1 MTVRRLFWQGADSP
15 WWTFFLVLCVFGA
28 CGLIFVLH
36 AYERKL
42 ISKTLGTVLLALRT
56 AVVVC
61 LFLVLLEPVLAWTTA
76 AERTGRIVVAVDG
89 SLSME
94 TVDLQSTVAEKLQW
108 ARAIGLIGNTEN
120 DERLNRWIA
129 AYDKGETPEWATTQ
143 EEADPE
149 KRRLLAEARRQNVES
164 IVKEVD
170 AFSRKDLVQRLLGPG
185 REGLLR
191 HLEENVSVDLVV
203 FGGNAI
209 DSDPSTLAQTLKQP
223 PKLVQPEETNLLQ
236 ALNAAAAHPGQG
248 KLEGIVLLTDGR
260 SSVDQGDRR
269 TSAPELAISTP
280 VYPVLI
286 GSERKPKD
294 LAVAVLEAPPSTF
307 VHDKPVVRAT
317 LRTAGFTD
325 TDVVVELSRL
335 DQPDAEP
342 QRQTIRPKG
351 PTADVQ
357 FTLDAEEIGRRRY
370 KLSAVVQ
377 PDETR
382 DDNNE
387 RQFTMQ
393 VVDDQAS
400 ILVLD
405 GEPRWEFRYLESA
418 LHRDERV
425 KVDAV
430 LFRQPFMGL
439 LPEPFFPRTLSVPE
453 DLRQAAESP
462 FSKYDLV
469 IVGDVSPQQMTDEVW
484 KWLDKYVRDEGGT
497 LVLAAGKR
505 SFPLQHRSEVVQS
518 LLPVVDLEE
527 HTANPASE
535 IAAPRDRGFRWNI
548 TPDGESL
555 DVLRFAQNEAENAEI
570 WESLPGHSWGLI
582 GVAKP
587 GATVWA
593 SAMPDRGRPG
603 PGWDRE
609 HALFAQQYVGAGQV
623 VWLGVDSTW
632 RWRYG
637 IGDAYHHRFWG
648 QLARWAADF
657 KSAVGNEFVRFGV
670 DRPSITTDEETII
683 RARWDAKLL
692 RKYPGLKARARVMRV
707 NGASEEEAALIELKP
722 TDGRAIIYE
731 GRVSRLKA
739 GEYRVRLETDDA
751 KLGDGPIQAEL
762 LVTERL
768 TPELADVSANRE
780 WLAEIARAT
789 NGRLFEAGDAREL
802 PRVFERAT
810 ESVTEHKQVTVWNH
824 WIVLAILLTLLST
837 EWVLRKLNGLP

>member
-1 MTVRRLFWQGADSP
+1 MTVRRLFWQGAGSP
-15 WWTFFLVLCVFGA
+15 WWTFFLVLCVFAA

-61 LFLVLLEPVLAWTTA
+61 LFLVLLEPVMSWTTA
-76 AERTGRIVVAVDG
+76 AERTGRVVVAVDG
-89 SLSME
+89 SLSMG
-94 TVDLQSTVAEKLQW
+94 TVDLQSTIAEKLQW
-108 ARAIGLIGNTEN
+108 ARAIGLIGNAES
-120 DERLNRWIA
+120 DVRLNRWIA
-129 AYDKGETPEWATTQ
+129 AYEKGDMPEWATGQ
-143 EEADPE
+143 EEPDPE
-149 KRRLLAEARRQNVES
+149 KRKLLADARRQNVEE

-191 HLEENVSVDLVV
+191 HLEENVVVDLVV
-203 FGGNAI
+203 FGGNTMDA
-209 DSDPSTLAQTLKQP
+209 DPATLDRTLKQP
-223 PKLVQPEETNLLQ
+223 PKLIQPEETNLRQ
-236 ALNAAAAHPGQG
+236 ALGAAASRSGQG

-260 SSVDQGDRR
+260 SSSDEREPRGSGPDI
-269 TSAPELAISTP
+269 LTP

-286 GSERKPKD
+286 GSRRKPKD
-294 LAVAVLEAPPSTF
+294 LAVAVLEAPPSAF
-307 VHDKPVVRAT
+307 LHDKPIVRAT

-325 TDVVVELSRL
+325 SDVVVELSRL
-335 DQPDAEP
+335 DQPEAEP
-342 QRQTIRPKG
+342 LRQTIRPKG

-370 KLSAVVQ
+370 KLAAVGQ

-393 VVDDQAS
+393 VVDDQAT
-400 ILVLD
+400 ILILD

-425 KVDAV
+425 KVESV
-430 LFRQPFMGL
+430 LFRQPFIGL
-439 LPEPFFPRTLSVPE
+439 LPEPFFPRSLDVPE
-453 DLRQAAESP
+453 DLRQAGESP
-462 FSKYDLV
+462 FSRYDLV
-469 IVGDVSPQQMTDEVW
+469 IVGDVSPQQLPEDAW
-484 KWLDKYVRDEGGT
+484 KWLDRYVREEGGT

-505 SFPLQHRSEVVQS
+505 SFPLQHRSEIVQS

-527 HTANPASE
+527 HMVDPASE
-535 IAAPRDRGFRWNI
+535 IAAPRDRGFRWRI
-548 TPDGESL
+548 TPDGDAL
-555 DVLRFAQNEAENAEI
+555 DVLRLAQNEQENAEI
-570 WESLPGHSWGLI
+570 WDELPGHSWGLV

-593 SAMPDRGRPG
+593 SAKPERGQAAPS
-603 PGWDRE
+603 WDRA

-670 DRPSITTDEETII
+670 DRPSITTDEETTI
-683 RARWDAKLL
+683 RARWDAKLI
-692 RKYPGLKARARVMRV
+692 RKYPGLKAWARVMRV
-707 NGASEEEAALIELKP
+707 TGQTEEEAAVIPLKP
-722 TDGRAIIYE
+722 TDGRAIIHE
-731 GRVSRLKA
+731 GRLSRLRA
-739 GEYRVRLETDDA
+739 GEYRIRLETDDA
-751 KLGDGPIQAEL
+751 KLGDAPIHAEL

-780 WLAEIARAT
+780 SLAEIARVS
-789 NGRLFEAGDAREL
+789 NGRLFDAGDVREL
-802 PRVFERAT
+802 PSVFQRAT
-810 ESVTEHKQVTVWNH
+810 ESVSQHKQTTVWNH
-824 WIVLAILLTLLST
+824 WIVLAVLLALLST

>member
-1 MTVRRLFWQGADSP
+1 M
-15 WWTFFLVLCVFGA
+15 FFLVLSVCAA
-28 CGLIFVLH
+28 CGLIFALH

-42 ISKTLGTVLLALRT
+42 ISKTLGTLLLALRT

-61 LFLVLLEPVLAWTTA
+61 LFLVLLEPVMAWKTS
-76 AERTGRIVVAVDG
+76 AERTGRVVIAVDG

-94 TVDLQSTVAEKLQW
+94 TVDLQSTTAEKLQW
-108 ARAIGLIGNTEN
+108 ARAIGLIGTADN
-120 DERLNRWIA
+120 DERINRWLA
-129 AYDKGETPEWATTQ
+129 ALGKGETPEYATAQ
-143 EEADPE
+143 EEPDPE
-149 KRRLLAEARRQNVES
+149 KRKLLADARRQNVDS
-164 IVKEVD
+164 IVKEID

-185 REGLLR
+185 RDGLLR
-191 HLEENVSVDLVV
+191 HLEMNVAVDLVV
-203 FGGNAI
+203 FGGNTI
-209 DSDPSTLAQTLKQP
+209 DADPATLERTLKQP
-223 PKLVQPEETNLLQ
+223 PKLIQPQETNLRQ
-236 ALNAAAAHPGQG
+236 ALSAAAARSGQG
-248 KLEGIVLLTDGR
+248 ALEGIVLLTDGR
-260 SSVDQGDRR
+260 SSSNQREPASSGSESE
-269 TSAPELAISTP
+269 TATP

-286 GSERKPKD
+286 GSEKKPKD
-294 LAVAVLEAPPSTF
+294 LAVAVLEAPPSAF
-307 VHDKPVVRAT
+307 LHDKPVVRAT

-325 TDVVVELSRL
+325 SDVTVELTRL
-335 DQPDAEP
+335 DQPGAEP
-342 QRQTIRPKG
+342 QRKTIRPRG
-351 PTADVQ
+351 PTTDVQ
-357 FTLDAEEIGRRRY
+357 FTIDAEEIGRRRY
-370 KLSAVVQ
+370 RLAAVVQ

-393 VVDDQAS
+393 IVDDQAT
-400 ILVLD
+400 ILILD

-425 KVDAV
+425 KVDSV

-439 LPEPFFPRTLSVPE
+439 LPEPFFPRTFDVPQ
-453 DLRQAAESP
+453 DLRQSGESP

-469 IVGDVSPQQMTDEVW
+469 IIGDVSPQQLPEEGW
-484 KWLDKYVRDEGGT
+484 KWLDRYVRDEGGT

-505 SFPLQHRSEVVQS
+505 SFPLQHRSEIVQS

-527 HTANPASE
+527 YTVDPASE
-535 IAAPRDRGFRWNI
+535 IASPRDRGFRWRI
-548 TPDGESL
+548 TPDGEAL
-555 DVLRFAQNEAENAEI
+555 DVLRLAQGEKENADI
-570 WESLPGHSWGLI
+570 WSDLPGHSWGLVGI
-582 GVAKP
+582 AKP

-593 SAMPDRGRPG
+593 SAKPARGQPG
-603 PGWDRE
+603 PSWDRD

-632 RWRYG
+632 RWRYE

-670 DRPSITTDEETII
+670 ERPSITTEEDTII

-692 RKYPGLKARARVMRV
+692 RKSPNLKARARVMRV
-707 NGASEEEAALIELKP
+707 TGPTEEEAAVIELKP
-722 TDGRAIIYE
+722 TGGRAVVYE
-731 GRVSRLKA
+731 GRLSRLRA
-739 GEYRVRLETDDA
+739 GEYRIRLETEDA
-751 KLGDGPIQAEL
+751 RLGDAPIQAEL

-780 WLAEIARAT
+780 WLAEIARASH
-789 NGRLFEAGDAREL
+789 GRLFDASDVREL
-802 PRVFERAT
+802 PKVFQKST

-824 WIVLAILLTLLST
+824 WLVLAVLLALLST